1 MGKRGPQPIEID
13 WKEFD
18 TLCAVQCTLEEISLF
33 FGLSED
39 TIERAVARKWDMR
52 FAEYYEQKRRLGFVS
67 LRRKQYQL
75 ALAGDRTMLIWLG
88 KNLLG
93 QADRQEL
100 TGRSGGPIQYERT
113 DLTRLTDAELA
124 QLEELVEK
132 AHAEGSQPERDS
144 G

>member
-1 MGKRGPQPIEID
+1 MGKRGPRPTEIN

-18 TLCAVQCTLEEISLF
+18 TLCGVQCTLEEISLF

-39 TIERAVARKWDMR
+39 TVERAVVRQWKMP
-52 FAEYYEQKRRLGFVS
+52 FAEYYAQKRRLGFIS

-75 ALAGDRTMLIWLG
+75 AIKGNVTMLVWLG

-113 DLTRLTDAELA
+113 DLTRLSDAELA

-132 AHAEGSQPERDS
+132 AHAEGGESGRDP

>member
-1 MGKRGPQPIEID
+1 MGKRGPRPTEIN

-39 TIERAVARKWDMR
+39 TIERAVVRQWNIP
-52 FAEYYEQKRRLGFVS
+52 FAEYYAEKRRLGFVS

-75 ALAGDRTMLIWLG
+75 AIKGNVTMLVWLG

-100 TGRSGGPIQYERT
+100 SGRFGGPIQYERT
-113 DLTRLTDAELA
+113 DLTRLSDAELA

-132 AHAEGSQPERDS
+132 AHAEGGESGRDP